1 MKKKIVIGIAAVCL
15 AVGMV
20 FAFTACGVNGSPE
33 SVVKASLEATLNLD
47 VDKMLDTYYFED
59 EADKESVKA
68 FLEEELKGEAYEVS
82 GKITKFDFTE
92 EEATDDE
99 LKAAQA
105 LYEGINIEALSNYSV
120 TYSIKATV
128 KITVDGA
135 STETDAS
142 VEDETA
148 SGTVYKIDGKWY
160 GEIVPAG
167 SADIV

>member
-1 MKKKIVIGIAAVCL
+1 MCL

-68 FLEEELKGEAYEVS
+68 FLEEELKGDAYEMS

-92 EEATDDE
+92 EESFFLHDFLDT
-99 LKAAQA
+99 
-105 LYEGINIEALSNYSV
+105 
-120 TYSIKATV
+120 
-128 KITVDGA
+128 
-135 STETDAS
+135 
-142 VEDETA
+142 
-148 SGTVYKIDGKWY
+148 
-160 GEIVPAG
+160 
-167 SADIV
+167 